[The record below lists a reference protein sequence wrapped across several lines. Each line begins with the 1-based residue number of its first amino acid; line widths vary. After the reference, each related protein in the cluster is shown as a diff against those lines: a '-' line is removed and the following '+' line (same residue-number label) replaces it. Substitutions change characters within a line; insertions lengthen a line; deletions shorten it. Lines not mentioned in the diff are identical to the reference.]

1 MWWKGRNEIQR
12 RLGGNNEPI
21 FKPSH
26 LSPTAR
32 DVYFLR
38 SDFAIVHS
46 THYGYFIA
54 QIFYGLWL
62 VPLGYLAY
70 TSGLFPRALADVLIV
85 GGACYILDLLVR
97 FLAPELC
104 GRIHVFV
111 VIPRGHPAEVWTLGY
126 LLLKGIRTP
135 REIVGP
141 IPIVP
146 VPASA

>member
-12 RLGGNNEPI
+12 RLGGNNEAI

-38 SDFAIVHS
+38 SDVAIVHS

-135 REIVGP
+135 REFVGP

-146 VPASA
+146 VPAPA